1 MISTKKN
8 CPKRKKRPK
17 RRHPRRKN
25 TKVTIDVRID
35 VKPCPLGHVRVR
47 RIVETTLESIKTSG
61 DVSIYV
67 TDDSTVRKLNR
78 RYLGRNRMTDVLA
91 FPLDDET
98 DEKTFLGEVVVSGER
113 ALKRVRRK
121 LKVVQKGTKTARK
134 SGSSKK
140 MLESEIARYI
150 IHGVLHLA
158 GYEDSDEKS
167 AGRMRKWEDK
177 ILTRLKFRL
186 YAATD

>member
-1 MISTKKN
+1 M
-8 CPKRKKRPK
+8 
-17 RRHPRRKN
+17 
-25 TKVTIDVRID
+25 RID

-47 RIVETTLESIKTSG
+47 RIVKTTLESVKTFG
-61 DVSIYV
+61 AVSVYV

-113 ALKRVRRK
+113 ALKRVSRK
-121 LKVVQKGTKTARK
+121 SRVVQKGTKTAIK
-134 SGSSKK
+134 SADLKK
-140 MLESEIARYI
+140 MLESELARYI

-158 GYEDSDEKS
+158 GYEDSDEQS
-167 AGRMRKWEDK
+167 AGRMREWEDK
-177 ILTRLKFRL
+177 VLARLSFYL
-186 YAATD
+186 YPATG